1 MASILQHKWL
11 IISAIELL
19 VILYLLF
26 RLMKSKRSNPKEQ
39 EIIKS
44 KGSNIDMDEMMKNIH
59 LSTELHKKLSRLCH
73 PDRFAG
79 TPFTD
84 LANELFQEVQQSSK
98 NYSQLLLL
106 KERISNELHIK
117 V

>member
-1 MASILQHKWL
+1 METIVPNKWF
-11 IISAIELL
+11 IISIIELL
-19 VILYLLF
+19 FILYLLF
-26 RLMKSKRSNPKEQ
+26 RLRNSKKSNPEEIEIKEA
-39 EIIKS
+39 KDS
-44 KGSNIDMDEMMKNIH
+44 SIDMEEMMKNIH

-79 TPFTD
+79 TELME
-84 LANELFQEVQQSSK
+84 LANNLFQEVQQSSK

-106 KERISNELHIK
+106 KERISNELKIK